1 MKKSVL
7 TLLTAAVLAC
17 GCTQE
22 AKETTQTAPP
32 HLEKRGNTTQL
43 IVQGEPWLALGC
55 ELGNSTSSS
64 RDYLLPYW
72 QKLKDAGVNTVLAV
86 VSWEQTEPSEGQFD
100 FTVVDNLQADARA
113 NNMKLVLL
121 WFGSWKNGITSYTP
135 TWVKKDTKRFPLA
148 QTPEGKPLPILTTL
162 GEEACKADGKAF
174 AALMRHLKDVDSQ
187 QQTVIMIQIENE
199 VGLHGHPRDYCPLAE
214 TAYHAPVPKALTDW
228 LTAHRDQLL
237 PETLSA
243 WQANGFKTSGT
254 WEEVFGKKERPYG

>member
-113 NNMKLVLL
+113 NNMKLVRLK
-121 WFGSWKNGITSYTP
+121 S
-135 TWVKKDTKRFPLA
+135 V
-148 QTPEGKPLPILTTL
+148 
-162 GEEACKADGKAF
+162 ADG
-174 AALMRHLKDVDSQ
+174 
-187 QQTVIMIQIENE
+187 
-199 VGLHGHPRDYCPLAE
+199 
-214 TAYHAPVPKALTDW
+214 
-228 LTAHRDQLL
+228 
-237 PETLSA
+237 
-243 WQANGFKTSGT
+243 
-254 WEEVFGKKERPYG
+254 